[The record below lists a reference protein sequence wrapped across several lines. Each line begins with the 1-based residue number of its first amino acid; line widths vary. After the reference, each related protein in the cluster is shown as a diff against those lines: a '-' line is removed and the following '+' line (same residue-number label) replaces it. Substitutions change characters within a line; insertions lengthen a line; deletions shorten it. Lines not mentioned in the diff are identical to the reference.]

1 MITRVLKDIA
11 NISSGT
17 YKKEIL
23 DGDFLYLQIK
33 DFTSSHLD
41 KGELNPS
48 IPRNKSTEKHLLS
61 DKDLLFSAKGT
72 SNFCVIYYETMGKA
86 IASSSFFIIHITK
99 NIILPEFLNWY
110 INLPRTIK
118 KLQADAV
125 GSFTPS
131 ISKEVL
137 SNLNIDIPS
146 ITIQQKIITL
156 KKLQIEELKLQTQ
169 LLEKK
174 KKLYNQILMN
184 IIKSD
189 K

>member
-1 MITRVLKDIA
+1 MEVKKIKDIA
-11 NISSGT
+11 TVLSGT

-33 DFTSSHLD
+33 DFTSSHLN
-41 KGELNPS
+41 KGELHPT
-48 IPRNKSTEKHLLS
+48 IPCNKSTEKHLLS
-61 DKDLLFSAKGT
+61 NKDLLFSAKGT
-72 SNFCVIYYETMGKA
+72 SNFCAIYYETMGKA

-99 NIILPEFLNWY
+99 NIVIPEFLNWY

-118 KLQADAV
+118 KLQANAV
-125 GSFTPS
+125 GSYTPS
-131 ISKEVL
+131 ITKEVL
-137 SNLNIDIPS
+137 SNVDIDIPS
-146 ITIQQKIITL
+146 INIQQKIITL

-184 IIKSD
+184 IIKLD